1 MYGHL
6 FYCTG
11 PLAHRAGHDI
21 NYMAIS
27 GVLSVSCWPLVALK
41 PCNTVALI
49 RLVLLSNLHLLVGL
63 GLMFCLLLYTLWY
76 CRSLAAEENHQ
87 FLLLT

>member
-6 FYCTG
+6 FYSTG

-41 PCNTVALI
+41 PCNTVGI
-49 RLVLLSNLHLLVGL
+49 DSIG
-63 GLMFCLLLYTLWY
+63 
-76 CRSLAAEENHQ
+76 AA
-87 FLLLT
+87 